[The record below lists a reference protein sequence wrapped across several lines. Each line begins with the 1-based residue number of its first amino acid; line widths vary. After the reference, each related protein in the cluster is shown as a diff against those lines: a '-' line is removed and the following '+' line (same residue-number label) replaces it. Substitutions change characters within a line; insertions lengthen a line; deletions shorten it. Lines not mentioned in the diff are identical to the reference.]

1 MSPILTPSETI
12 EAYEAARASVQA
24 YEVAR
29 ASARSKLM
37 NVRVVEGIVW
47 TSMASVVAFALAIAA
62 QALGVYP
69 I

>member
-1 MSPILTPSETI
+1 MSPILTLSETI

-24 YEVAR
+24 YDVAR
-29 ASARSKLM
+29 ASARLKPM
-37 NVRVVEGIVW
+37 NAWVVEGIVW
-47 TSMASVVAFALAIAA
+47 ASMVSVVAFALAIAA